1 MNFFSQRRLGQRLAW
16 GFGTVLALLLGI
28 AALSLIGMQNLNR
41 TLQEVVIQ
49 GGHRTAAVVGMERS
63 AYRFMSS
70 LRDIRGSEL
79 SDSEAMMKR
88 LRQDWDTY
96 LSKEKAAKESLPA
109 NDANV
114 AALFDQVGQRARAVH
129 EVIPLGEKE
138 SGGRGEPAVF
148 FAISLAL
155 GQDAAAWNTKY
166 HQWSEG
172 LVALSAW
179 DDRAKEASVADASA
193 TADGAQKVVVAG
205 SLIALLFGALTGWRI
220 TRDVTRGFSATV
232 QATERMARHDLSVPV
247 ETGFNGELGVL
258 ARSLE
263 LMRVAQ
269 HELAQG
275 VRQACGGIATASAE
289 IAQGSQDLSGR
300 AEMASTNMQGAIGA
314 LTQLNASV
322 DQSALSAQS
331 ANALAAEAQT
341 AATRG
346 DHVVGQAVATMNEI
360 DAASRQIADITAII
374 DGIAF
379 QTNILALNAAV
390 EAARAGEQGRGFAV
404 VAAEVRSL
412 AQRSATAARE
422 IRGLIEATLE
432 KVASGSEHVK
442 RAGGA
447 THEIMTSVQRVSS
460 TIAAITGETA
470 QQRQGIGQASAS
482 VSELD
487 QGAQQNAALAEQ
499 SAAAALSLQDQAQR
513 LKTLVERF
521 RLEGSPA

>member
-205 SLIALLFGALTGWRI
+205 SLIALLFGAL
-220 TRDVTRGFSATV
+220 
-232 QATERMARHDLSVPV
+232 
-247 ETGFNGELGVL
+247 GVDPL
-258 ARSLE
+258 LE
-263 LMRVAQ
+263 
-269 HELAQG
+269 
-275 VRQACGGIATASAE
+275 
-289 IAQGSQDLSGR
+289 
-300 AEMASTNMQGAIGA
+300 
-314 LTQLNASV
+314 
-322 DQSALSAQS
+322 
-331 ANALAAEAQT
+331 
-341 AATRG
+341 
-346 DHVVGQAVATMNEI
+346 
-360 DAASRQIADITAII
+360 
-374 DGIAF
+374 
-379 QTNILALNAAV
+379 
-390 EAARAGEQGRGFAV
+390 
-404 VAAEVRSL
+404 
-412 AQRSATAARE
+412 
-422 IRGLIEATLE
+422 
-432 KVASGSEHVK
+432 
-442 RAGGA
+442 
-447 THEIMTSVQRVSS
+447 
-460 TIAAITGETA
+460 
-470 QQRQGIGQASAS
+470 
-482 VSELD
+482 
-487 QGAQQNAALAEQ
+487 AEQ
-499 SAAAALSLQDQAQR
+499 SDDEVDVLALVIIAEFLAILVLLRGVLRFGDDRQAGE
-513 LKTLVERF
+513 VAVIF
-521 RLEGSPA
+521 RLPVPEAPGGDRG

>member
-193 TADGAQKVVVAG
+193 TADGAKKVVVAG

-232 QATERMARHDLSVPV
+232 QATERMARHDLSMPV

-289 IAQGSQDLSGR
+289 IAQGSQDLAHVVR
-300 AEMASTNMQGAIGA
+300 KNQLQRPAQARVHDDQQHEHPEPDCRDQRCKQGAYRQRCANCQRLLHQAGEA
-314 LTQLNASV
+314 LR
-322 DQSALSAQS
+322 DM
-331 ANALAAEAQT
+331 
-341 AATRG
+341 
-346 DHVVGQAVATMNEI
+346 AVAKTF
-360 DAASRQIADITAII
+360 ADHRAI
-374 DGIAF
+374 
-379 QTNILALNAAV
+379 
-390 EAARAGEQGRGFAV
+390 
-404 VAAEVRSL
+404 
-412 AQRSATAARE
+412 
-422 IRGLIEATLE
+422 
-432 KVASGSEHVK
+432 
-442 RAGGA
+442 
-447 THEIMTSVQRVSS
+447 
-460 TIAAITGETA
+460 
-470 QQRQGIGQASAS
+470 
-482 VSELD
+482 
-487 QGAQQNAALAEQ
+487 
-499 SAAAALSLQDQAQR
+499 
-513 LKTLVERF
+513 F
-521 RLEGSPA
+521 RLR

>member
-28 AALSLIGMQNLNR
+28 AALSLIGIQDLNR

-63 AYRFMSS
+63 AHRFMSS
-70 LRDIRGSEL
+70 LRDLRGSEL
-79 SDSEAMMKR
+79 SESESLMKR
-88 LRQDWDTY
+88 LRGDWDSY
-96 LSKEKAAKESLPA
+96 LSAEKTAKESLPVD
-109 NDANV
+109 DASV
-114 AALFDQVGQRARAVH
+114 VALFDQMGQRARAVH
-129 EVIPLGEKE
+129 EVVLLGEKE

-148 FAISLAL
+148 FAISNAL
-155 GQDAAAWNTKY
+155 GQDTAAWNGKY
-166 HQWSEG
+166 RQWSEA

-179 DDRAKEASVADASA
+179 DDRAKEASVAQASG
-193 TADGAQKVVVAG
+193 TADEAQKVVVAG

-220 TRDVTRGFSATV
+220 TRDVARGFSATV

-269 HELAQG
+269 HELALG

-300 AEMASTNMQGAIGA
+300 AEMAAANMHGAIDA

-322 DQSALSAQS
+322 DQSAQSAQS

-422 IRGLIEATLE
+422 IKALIEATLD

-447 THEIMTSVQRVSS
+447 THEIMTSVQRVSA
-460 TIAAITGETA
+460 TIASITGETA
-470 QQRQGIGQASAS
+470 QQRQGIGQANAS

-499 SAAAALSLQDQAQR
+499 SAAAAMSLQDQAQR

-521 RLEGSPA
+521 RLEGSPV